1 MDLSKDLVAASATP
15 LVLAILA
22 EGDSYGY
29 AIIKRVAELSGGHLQ
44 WTDGMLYPVLHR
56 LERQGHVAAK
66 WAASESGRRRKYLP
80 DHERRPGAARRP
92 PAAVESRGRYA
103 ARHLD
108 AGVHCMTT
116 LIDQP
121 LEEQIAQWR
130 AYLRRRQAVH
140 GPDVEELEGHLR
152 DQLTALTEAGLS
164 GDEAFL
170 VAVKRMGSLD
180 ALSREFARAHSE
192 RLWKQLVVSP
202 DVDAPASTSRTEIL
216 VVLSLA
222 VAAALAVKLPVLFG
236 HPLSPQDDVPAFYFR
251 NASLF
256 VFPLLAVYFMWKR
269 GLNAISSLWLALPFA
284 AAAVFANVFPF
295 NNPER
300 LGNYPQGS
308 DTQLLTV
315 LHLPIAL
322 WLAVGFAYVRG
333 RWFADGGRMN
343 FVRFSG
349 ELFIYYV
356 LIALGGGVVTAF
368 TFMLFSAIDMN
379 PEWFVGPWLIPCGA
393 AGAVIIGSWL
403 VEAKQSVIENMAPVL
418 TRLFTPLFTIL
429 LLSFLVTMAWT
440 GNPINVKREVLIG
453 FDLLLAVVVG
463 LVLYAASARD
473 PQAPPDF
480 FDGLQL
486 LLVVS
491 ALAVDA
497 VALTAIAQRISEFG
511 FTPNRVAAL
520 GENLILLVNLAWT
533 AWLYARF
540 VRQRGSFAELE
551 RWQIA
556 YLPVY
561 AVWAALVVVL
571 FPPLFGFR

>member
-1 MDLSKDLVAASATP
+1 
-15 LVLAILA
+15 
-22 EGDSYGY
+22 
-29 AIIKRVAELSGGHLQ
+29 
-44 WTDGMLYPVLHR
+44 
-56 LERQGHVAAK
+56 
-66 WAASESGRRRKYLP
+66 
-80 DHERRPGAARRP
+80 
-92 PAAVESRGRYA
+92 
-103 ARHLD
+103 
-108 AGVHCMTT
+108 MTT
-116 LIDQP
+116 FADRP

-130 AYLRRRQAVH
+130 EYVRRRQALH

-152 DQLTALTEAGLS
+152 DQLVALTEAGLA

-192 RLWKQLVVSP
+192 RLWKQLVIAS
-202 DVDAPASTSRTEIL
+202 DADQPANTAYTETL
-216 VVLSLA
+216 VVLGLA
-222 VAAALAVKLPVLFG
+222 VAAALAVKVPALFG
-236 HPLSPQDDVPAFYFR
+236 VRLSPDHEVPPFYFL

-256 VFPLLAVYFMWKR
+256 VLPLLTIYFVWKR
-269 GLNAISSLWLALPFA
+269 GLSVASSLWLVLPFA

-295 NNPER
+295 HNPER
-300 LGNYPQGS
+300 LNNFPVGS
-308 DTQLLTV
+308 DTRVLTV

-322 WLAVGFAYVRG
+322 WLAVGFAYVGG

-349 ELFIYYV
+349 ELAIYYV
-356 LIALGGGVVTAF
+356 LIALGGGVFTGF
-368 TFMLFSAIDMN
+368 TFMMFAAIGMKAD
-379 PEWFVGPWLIPCGA
+379 WFVGGWLIPCGA

-418 TRLFTPLFTIL
+418 TRLFTPLFTML
-429 LLSFLVTMAWT
+429 LLVFLATMAWT
-440 GNPINVKREVLIG
+440 GSPINVKREVLIG

-473 PQAPPDF
+473 PQAPPEF

-491 ALAVDA
+491 ALVVDG
-497 VALTAIAQRISEFG
+497 VALWAIAARISEFG

-520 GENLILLVNLAWT
+520 GENLILLVNLAWS
-533 AWLYARF
+533 AWLYACFLRH
-540 VRQRGSFAELE
+540 RGSFAALE

-561 AVWAALVVVL
+561 SVWAALVVVM
-571 FPPLFGFR
+571 FPPVFGYR

>member
-1 MDLSKDLVAASATP
+1 
-15 LVLAILA
+15 
-22 EGDSYGY
+22 
-29 AIIKRVAELSGGHLQ
+29 
-44 WTDGMLYPVLHR
+44 
-56 LERQGHVAAK
+56 
-66 WAASESGRRRKYLP
+66 
-80 DHERRPGAARRP
+80 
-92 PAAVESRGRYA
+92 
-103 ARHLD
+103 
-108 AGVHCMTT
+108 MTT
-116 LIDQP
+116 FADRS

-130 AYLRRRQAVH
+130 AYVRRRQALH

-152 DQLTALTEAGLS
+152 DQLVALTETGLA

-192 RLWKQLVVSP
+192 RLWKQLVIGSGA
-202 DVDAPASTSRTEIL
+202 DEESANTTRAETL

-222 VAAALAVKLPVLFG
+222 VAAAVAIKVPVLFG
-236 HPLSPQDDVPAFYFR
+236 VRLDAGGDPFYMR

-256 VFPLLAVYFMWKR
+256 VFPLLTVYFVWKR
-269 GLNAISSLWLALPFA
+269 GWNVVSSLWLALPFA
-284 AAAVFANVFPF
+284 AGAVFANVYPFPK
-295 NNPER
+295 
-300 LGNYPQGS
+300 GS
-308 DTQLLTV
+308 NTEVLTA

-333 RWFADGGRMN
+333 RWFADGGRMD

-349 ELFIYYV
+349 ELVIYYV
-356 LIALGGGVVTAF
+356 LIALGGGVLTGF
-368 TFMLFSAIDMN
+368 TVMMFEAIGIK
-379 PEWFVGPWLIPCGA
+379 PAWLVAGWLIPCGA
-393 AGAVIIGSWL
+393 MGAVIIGSWL

-418 TRLFTPLFTIL
+418 TRLFTPLFTVL
-429 LLSFLVTMAWT
+429 LLTFLATMAWT
-440 GNPINVKREVLIG
+440 GNPINVQREVLIG
-453 FDLLLAVVVG
+453 FDLLLVLVVG

-473 PQAPPDF
+473 PQTPPDF

-491 ALAVDA
+491 ALAVDGVTLA
-497 VALTAIAQRISEFG
+497 AIAARISEFG

-520 GENLILLVNLAWT
+520 GENLILLVNLAWS

-540 VRQRGSFAELE
+540 LRHRGSFAALE

-561 AVWAALVVVL
+561 SVWAALVVVL
-571 FPPLFGFR
+571 FPPLFGYR

>member
-1 MDLSKDLVAASATP
+1 
-15 LVLAILA
+15 
-22 EGDSYGY
+22 
-29 AIIKRVAELSGGHLQ
+29 
-44 WTDGMLYPVLHR
+44 
-56 LERQGHVAAK
+56 
-66 WAASESGRRRKYLP
+66 
-80 DHERRPGAARRP
+80 
-92 PAAVESRGRYA
+92 
-103 ARHLD
+103 
-108 AGVHCMTT
+108 MTT
-116 LIDQP
+116 TFADQP
-121 LEEQIAQWR
+121 LEDQIAQWR

-152 DQLTALTEAGLS
+152 DQLTALTESGLAA
-164 GDEAFL
+164 DEAFL
-170 VAVKRMGSLD
+170 VAVKRMGNLD

-192 RLWKQLVVSP
+192 RLWKQLVVAP
-202 DVDAPASTSRTEIL
+202 DADAPARHLTHRAPRRLEPCRRRGISRQTANAVRSFTSDPDE
-216 VVLSLA
+216 
-222 VAAALAVKLPVLFG
+222 
-236 HPLSPQDDVPAFYFR
+236 DVNSFYIR

-256 VFPLLAVYFMWKR
+256 AFPLLAIYFMWKR
-269 GLNAISSLWLALPFA
+269 GLNAVSGLWLGLPFA

-295 NNPER
+295 HNRER
-300 LGNYPQGS
+300 LDNFPQGS

-322 WLAVGFAYVRG
+322 WLMAVGVAYVGG
-333 RWFADGGRMN
+333 RWFASGRRMD

-356 LIALGGGVVTAF
+356 LIALGGGVVTGF
-368 TFMLFSAIDMN
+368 TVMLFSAIDK
-379 PEWFVGPWLIPCGA
+379 EAGWFIGGWLIPCGA
-393 AGAVIIGSWL
+393 AGAVIVGSWL

-429 LLSFLVTMAWT
+429 LLGFLATMAWT
-440 GNPINVKREVLIG
+440 GSPINVEREMLIG

-491 ALAVDA
+491 ALVVDV

-533 AWLYARF
+533 AWLYASFLR
-540 VRQRGSFAELE
+540 RRGSFAELE
-551 RWQIA
+551 EWQIA

-561 AVWAALVVVL
+561 AIWAALVVVV
-571 FPPLFGFR
+571 FPPLFGYR

>member
-1 MDLSKDLVAASATP
+1 
-15 LVLAILA
+15 
-22 EGDSYGY
+22 
-29 AIIKRVAELSGGHLQ
+29 
-44 WTDGMLYPVLHR
+44 
-56 LERQGHVAAK
+56 
-66 WAASESGRRRKYLP
+66 
-80 DHERRPGAARRP
+80 
-92 PAAVESRGRYA
+92 
-103 ARHLD
+103 
-108 AGVHCMTT
+108 MTT
-116 LIDQP
+116 FADRP

-130 AYLRRRQAVH
+130 EYVRRRQALH

-152 DQLTALTEAGLS
+152 DQLAALTEAGLA

-192 RLWKQLVVSP
+192 RLWKQLVIAP
-202 DVDAPASTSRTEIL
+202 DADQPANTAYTETL
-216 VVLSLA
+216 VVLGLA
-222 VAAALAVKLPVLFG
+222 VAAALAVKVPALFG
-236 HPLSPQDDVPAFYFR
+236 VRLSPDAELPPFYFR

-269 GLNAISSLWLALPFA
+269 GWNAIGGLWLVLPFA
-284 AAAVFANVFPF
+284 AGAVFANVFPWGTVVVD
-295 NNPER
+295 NAPK
-300 LGNYPQGS
+300 GS
-308 DTQLLTV
+308 DTEVLTI

-322 WLAVGFAYVRG
+322 WMAVGFAYVRG
-333 RWFADGGRMN
+333 RWFDDGGRMN

-349 ELFIYYV
+349 ELAIYYV
-356 LIALGGGVVTAF
+356 LIALGGGVLTGF
-368 TFMLFSAIDMN
+368 TFMMFTAIDMK
-379 PEWFVGPWLIPCGA
+379 PHWFVGGWLIPCGA

-418 TRLFTPLFTIL
+418 TRLFTPLFTL
-429 LLSFLVTMAWT
+429 LLLVFLATMAWT

-453 FDLLLAVVVG
+453 FDLLLVLVVG

-473 PQAPPDF
+473 PQAPPGF

-491 ALAVDA
+491 ALVVNG
-497 VALTAIAQRISEFG
+497 VALAAIAARISEFG

-520 GENLILLVNLAWT
+520 GENLILLVNLAWS
-533 AWLYARF
+533 AWLYACF
-540 VRQRGSFAELE
+540 LRQRGSFAALE

-561 AVWAALVVVL
+561 SVWAALVVVM
-571 FPPLFGFR
+571 FPPVFGYR